1 MFDIEEYSQKMKN
14 AELFQGM
21 GFNRILE
28 FKEDTVRFEFLVESR
43 HCHSGNIAQGG
54 YVTGWIDTTMA
65 HLAMVS
71 SEFSINPLTLELK
84 VSFFKPANPGIVTTS
99 AKIIKM
105 GKSTAFIEGSLFD
118 NEGNLL
124 AKGSSSNRLIPNE
137 KFPERNYK

>member
-1 MFDIEEYSQKMKN
+1 MFDIEEYSKKMKN

-28 FKEDTVRFEFLVESR
+28 FKEDIVRFEFLVESR

-65 HLAMVS
+65 HLAMAS
-71 SEFSINPLTLELK
+71 TEFSINPLTLELK

-99 AKIIKM
+99 API
-105 GKSTAFIEGSLFD
+105 
-118 NEGNLL
+118 L
-124 AKGSSSNRLIPNE
+124 ADSIT
-137 KFPERNYK
+137 

>member
-1 MFDIEEYSQKMKN
+1 MFDIEEYSKKMKS

-28 FKEDTVRFEFLVESR
+28 FKEDAVRFEFLVESR

-71 SEFSINPLTLELK
+71 SDFSINPLTLELK
-84 VSFFKPANPGIVTTS
+84 VSFFKPANPGIV
-99 AKIIKM
+99 
-105 GKSTAFIEGSLFD
+105 D

>member
-1 MFDIEEYSQKMKN
+1 MFDIEEYSKKMKN

-105 GKSTAFIEGSLFD
+105 GNRNIER
-118 NEGNLL
+118 
-124 AKGSSSNRLIPNE
+124 SSRVRFTSAESYGCKNKTCFR
-137 KFPERNYK
+137 YK

>member
-1 MFDIEEYSQKMKN
+1 MFDIEEYSKKMKG

-21 GFNRILE
+21 GFNRLLE
-28 FKEDTVRFEFLVESR
+28 FKEDVVRFE
-43 HCHSGNIAQGG
+43 
-54 YVTGWIDTTMA
+54 
-65 HLAMVS
+65 
-71 SEFSINPLTLELK
+71 
-84 VSFFKPANPGIVTTS
+84 VSFFNPANPGIVTTS

>member
-1 MFDIEEYSQKMKN
+1 MLDIEEYSKKMKN

-84 VSFFKPANPGIVTTS
+84 VSFFKPANPCLLYTS
-99 AKIIKM
+99 P
-105 GKSTAFIEGSLFD
+105 SPRD
-118 NEGNLL
+118 
-124 AKGSSSNRLIPNE
+124 
-137 KFPERNYK
+137 

>member
-1 MFDIEEYSQKMKN
+1 MLDIEEYSKKMKN

-84 VSFFKPANPGIVTTS
+84 VSFFKPANQGIVTTS

-137 KFPERNYK
+137 KFSERNYK

>member
-1 MFDIEEYSQKMKN
+1 
-14 AELFQGM
+14 
-21 GFNRILE
+21 
-28 FKEDTVRFEFLVESR
+28 
-43 HCHSGNIAQGG
+43 
-54 YVTGWIDTTMA
+54 MA

-124 AKGSSSNRLIPNE
+124 AKGSSSNRIIRNE
-137 KFPERNYK
+137 

>member
-1 MFDIEEYSQKMKN
+1 MFDIEEYSKKMKG

-28 FKEDTVRFEFLVESR
+28 FKEDAVRFEFLVESR

-65 HLAMVS
+65 HLAMAS

-84 VSFFKPANPGIVTTS
+84 VSFFKPAHPGILTTS
-99 AKIIKM
+99 ASVIKL
-105 GKSTAFIEGSLFD
+105 GKSTAFIEGQLMD
-118 NEGNLL
+118 ADGIIL
-124 AKGSSSNRLIPNE
+124 AKGSSSNRLIKNE
-137 KFPERNYK
+137 KFPNRN